1 MMTDLKNVTGATEG
15 YVRLYAT
22 VSQHKTK
29 TIIKILQI
37 YFGFCQNLNQQSTN
51 TKEDSYHEVFSTVN
65 NFQKTKEVSSSSKTR
80 LQLP

>member
-1 MMTDLKNVTGATEG
+1 MNTDLKNVTGATEG

-29 TIIKILQI
+29 TIIKISQI
-37 YFGFCQNLNQQSTN
+37 YFGSRQNLNQWSTN
-51 TKEDSYHEVFSTVN
+51 AKEDSYHEVSSTVN
-65 NFQKTKEVSSSSKTR
+65 NFHKTEEVSSSSKTR